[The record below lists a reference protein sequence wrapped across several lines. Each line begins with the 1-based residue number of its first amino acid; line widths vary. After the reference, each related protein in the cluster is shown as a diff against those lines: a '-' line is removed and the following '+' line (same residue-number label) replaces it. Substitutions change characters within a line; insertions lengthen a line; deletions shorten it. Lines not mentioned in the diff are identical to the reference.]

1 MGPSGFEKPLF
12 SSILKSTHTSAAF
25 SSTQRKEAL
34 RPESANQTKIRSH
47 TQGSWSRHS
56 TRALDSSSLCERDH
70 PQPPGESG
78 GAAKGSSSPL
88 AAPAEQP
95 RCDWP
100 YAEGGCPASARPSGR
115 DRRRDRR
122 RRLSKRLLGGCVRTP
137 AGRGGLALRFRPE
150 TWEEAGEKMPSESF
164 CLAAQAR
171 LDSKWLKTDIQLC
184 GQRRNALGSQA
195 SGFWNIQKNMIQYLL
210 LRKNKRRYRSR
221 CTSAYEAGHLE
232 NGLTE
237 SCATSY

>member
-1 MGPSGFEKPLF
+1 MGPSGFEKLLF
-12 SSILKSTHTSAAF
+12 SSILKSTHGAPSRKISGIAGSGRVRR
-25 SSTQRKEAL
+25 SSEGLLFPIGCAR
-34 RPESANQTKIRSH
+34 
-47 TQGSWSRHS
+47 
-56 TRALDSSSLCERDH
+56 
-70 PQPPGESG
+70 
-78 GAAKGSSSPL
+78 GAASLRL
-88 AAPAEQP
+88 AV
-95 RCDWP
+95 R
-100 YAEGGCPASARPSGR
+100 GGRLSRVGPSGHE
-115 DRRRDRR
+115 RRRDRR

-137 AGRGGLALRFRPE
+137 AGRGGRALRFRPE

-164 CLAAQAR
+164 CFAAQAR